1 MRKCYEKFY
10 EKVADLKR
18 RLRQLQRM
26 SLLEQRG
33 EGKKLWIQDVV
44 KKAERKGTKG
54 EFREWCLKQGFT
66 GVNKSCIAKAKKV
79 ARERGDTT
87 LLRRAIAAENMMRA
101 SGAIE

>member
-1 MRKCYEKFY
+1 MGKCCEKFY
-10 EKVADLKR
+10 ERIAELKK
-18 RLRQLQRM
+18 RLRELRGM
-26 SLLEQRG
+26 SLLEQKKK
-33 EGKKLWIQDVV
+33 KKLWIQDVV

-54 EFREWCLKQGFT
+54 AFREWCLKQGFT